1 MICIRV
7 TSLFMFPLEQW
18 LIIIAAAIAWFIV
31 TFLILRGKKLDRI
44 TDAFDGWIRVILDR
58 NFRKEAEKLSS
69 EDVEDE

>member
-1 MICIRV
+1 M
-7 TSLFMFPLEQW
+7 
-18 LIIIAAAIAWFIV
+18 